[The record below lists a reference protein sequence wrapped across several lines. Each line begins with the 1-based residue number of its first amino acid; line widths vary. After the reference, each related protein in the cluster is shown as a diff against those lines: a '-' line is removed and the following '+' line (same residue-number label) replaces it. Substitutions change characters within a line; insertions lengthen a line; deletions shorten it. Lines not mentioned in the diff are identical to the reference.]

1 MGFLLLGLLVT
12 MLGAGSALADTVTCL
27 MGNSMGKCIETT
39 SNNGETLT
47 LQVALSS
54 FFDLTDVTI
63 AGFGSSEVDVTRF
76 SVTQPNANWTPTA
89 ITGGSPS
96 PGYTETWNSAISCQ
110 QGVNSLA
117 CGVTGG
123 YLNFT
128 LSDTQAPGLFAAN
141 PAYTV
146 TLSGTVIPEPSSL
159 ALLVT
164 GLLAITLA
172 MRKRIA
178 DGIGQAT

>member
-1 MGFLLLGLLVT
+1 TGEAYDAQARGPNRKFWMRMFSLEGVQMKNSKQKLGLVSFRWIGRPTQTKVPRILFPAPRAMGFLLLGLLVT

-96 PGYTETWNSAISCQ
+96 PGYTETWNSA
-110 QGVNSLA
+110 
-117 CGVTGG
+117 
-123 YLNFT
+123 
-128 LSDTQAPGLFAAN
+128 
-141 PAYTV
+141 
-146 TLSGTVIPEPSSL
+146 
-159 ALLVT
+159 
-164 GLLAITLA
+164 
-172 MRKRIA
+172 
-178 DGIGQAT
+178 